1 METEELNLTS
11 VVELTD
17 VSNVLN
23 SFSNIDE
30 ETKLKILTELSEKA
44 QAVKSILEDVSE
56 ETKSSTKEEPMEEK
70 EQTPKVKKQW
80 GILLSDPNHT
90 LTQEYMGWCFQMDE
104 DDNIADATDRIIAAA
119 GDFNRSK
126 KGSKNPVGSIGEAI
140 MYVPS
145 KIFKEQKIYIKHK
158 DPVYINVTDNSLV
171 SKNA

>member
-56 ETKSSTKEEPMEEK
+56 ETKSSTKEEL
-70 EQTPKVKKQW
+70 
-80 GILLSDPNHT
+80 I
-90 LTQEYMGWCFQMDE
+90 
-104 DDNIADATDRIIAAA
+104 
-119 GDFNRSK
+119 
-126 KGSKNPVGSIGEAI
+126 
-140 MYVPS
+140 
-145 KIFKEQKIYIKHK
+145 
-158 DPVYINVTDNSLV
+158 
-171 SKNA
+171 